1 MIGLIIM
8 GVDILSLSCK
18 EYSKRIGNEVAWGDM
33 LLEAKLDE
41 IISNFT
47 EEYKQGIIEL
57 NKQAKQGSYKKS
69 IIYLL
74 SIFEAFM
81 KDFILEIEKKEEEK
95 DIENILSTNKKNWA
109 NYCKG
114 CNSSINKSTSFM
126 NIRYSLFILENRYGI
141 KYLQDLTNLVLELG
155 SLRNCIVHHDGN
167 ISHTDKGGECS
178 FKDTLKE
185 TISFLKMNKNDDNI
199 CDFIT
204 YEYVKKV
211 TFDLQKII
219 IECESYLEKYNI

>member
-1 MIGLIIM
+1 M

-18 EYSKRIGNEVAWGDM
+18 KYSTRIGNEVGWSDM
-33 LLEAKLDE
+33 ILEAKLDE
-41 IISNFT
+41 VIPNIT

-74 SIFEAFM
+74 SIFESFM
-81 KDFILEIEKKEEEK
+81 KDFILEKEKKGEEK
-95 DIENILSTNKKNWA
+95 DIENLLSNNKKIWE

-114 CNSSINKSTSFM
+114 CNSAINMSTSFM
-126 NIRYSLFILENRYGI
+126 NIRYSVFILENRYGI
-141 KYLQDLTNLVLELG
+141 KYSQDLTNLVLELG
-155 SLRNCIVHHDGN
+155 SLRNCIVHHNGN
-167 ISHTDKGGECS
+167 ISHTDKGGKCS

-219 IECESYLEKYNI
+219 IECENSLEKHNI